1 MQKVI
6 KIFREIQET
15 SSLNQKKTI
24 IAANKDNKL
33 FKRCLVFLLDTNIT
47 TGIAESKIKKFAE
60 RTCLALSS
68 VQLSS
73 FEDVMEYLKVNNTGR
88 DVDIANVK
96 RFICKHDLSDE
107 ESTFY
112 LQMVTKSLKLGC
124 DKKVVNSV
132 IPNLIPSFE
141 VMLGTPIEKCN
152 LKDGEWI
159 SISRKL
165 NGCRAA
171 FVGDKIMTR
180 QGKVYSGVNHI
191 IKDLQNLGYSNMFV
205 DGELL
210 YKNKEGL
217 SDSEAFQKGT
227 GIAMSK
233 DLDKSDLKL
242 VVFDMFPLDEFW
254 TGKSKLSYLDR
265 NNKYLMPFKA
275 LCKNSENLEVVPM
288 VYEGFD
294 HKEIWK
300 WLDYAE
306 AHDWEGC
313 MLNLDTPY
321 ECKRTKNLIKVKKF
335 YDISLRVIGSE
346 EGTGRNKGKLG
357 ALVCKYYDN
366 TVKVGSGF
374 SDEERMNLWKNRDGL
389 VGKIIDIRYKEITV
403 DKKTG
408 LKSLQFPTFGGFRDP
423 ADKAVADDEQEEFN

>member
-1 MQKVI
+1 
-6 KIFREIQET
+6 
-15 SSLNQKKTI
+15 
-24 IAANKDNKL
+24 
-33 FKRCLVFLLDTNIT
+33 
-47 TGIAESKIKKFAE
+47 
-60 RTCLALSS
+60 
-68 VQLSS
+68 
-73 FEDVMEYLKVNNTGR
+73 
-88 DVDIANVK
+88 
-96 RFICKHDLSDE
+96 
-107 ESTFY
+107 
-112 LQMVTKSLKLGC
+112 
-124 DKKVVNSV
+124 
-132 IPNLIPSFE
+132 
-141 VMLGTPIEKCN
+141 MLGTPIEKCN

-233 DLDKSDLKL
+233 DLDKSNLKL

-321 ECKRTKNLIKVKKF
+321 ECKRTKKFNQSQKV
-335 YDISLRVIGSE
+335 L
-346 EGTGRNKGKLG
+346 
-357 ALVCKYYDN
+357 
-366 TVKVGSGF
+366 
-374 SDEERMNLWKNRDGL
+374 
-389 VGKIIDIRYKEITV
+389 
-403 DKKTG
+403 
-408 LKSLQFPTFGGFRDP
+408 
-423 ADKAVADDEQEEFN
+423 